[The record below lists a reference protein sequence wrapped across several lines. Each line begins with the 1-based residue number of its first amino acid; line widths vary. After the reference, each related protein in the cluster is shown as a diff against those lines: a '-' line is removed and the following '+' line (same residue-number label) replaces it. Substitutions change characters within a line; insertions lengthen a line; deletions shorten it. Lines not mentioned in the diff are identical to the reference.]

1 MFIVKKGK
9 PSDAVIKRIPRYYR
23 LLKMMAENG
32 EESVSSSV
40 LGERLGLTASQV
52 RQDFNCFGG
61 YGQQGYGYNVK
72 KLLAEICSIL
82 AVDEEHTAV
91 IVGAGNIGKAITR
104 FEGMAK
110 ENIKIKALFDINPDI
125 IGTEIAE
132 RPVYDINELESY
144 IAENNIDIGIIA
156 ARKSVAQELADK
168 MVKSGVKGIWNFAPV
183 EITADVPVE
192 NVHFLD
198 SIITLT
204 YKMKAQSEE

>member
-1 MFIVKKGK
+1 MKKGK

>member
-1 MFIVKKGK
+1 MKKGK
-9 PSDAVIKRIPRYYR
+9 PSDAVIKRMPRYYR
-23 LLKMMAENG
+23 LLKMMDENG

-72 KLLAEICSIL
+72 KLLSEIRSIL

-110 ENIKIKALFDINPDI
+110 ENIKILALFDINP
-125 IGTEIAE
+125 EIVGKTIAD
-132 RPVYDINELESY
+132 RVVYDIAGLPNY
-144 IAENNIDIGIIA
+144 IKEHNVDIGIIA
-156 ARKSVAQELADK
+156 ARKSVAQELADT
-168 MVKSGVKGIWNFAPV
+168 MAEAGIKGIWNFAPL
-183 EITADVPVE
+183 EITASVPVE
-192 NVHFLD
+192 NVHFID

-204 YKMKAQSEE
+204 YKMKSGNTEEE

>member
-1 MFIVKKGK
+1 MKKGK
-9 PSDAVIKRIPRYYR
+9 PSDAVVKRLPRYYR
-23 LLKMMAENG
+23 LLKIMAENG

-72 KLLAEICSIL
+72 KLLGEIRSIL
-82 AVDEEHTAV
+82 AVDKEHTAV

-110 ENIKIKALFDINPDI
+110 ENIKIKALFDINPEV
-125 IGTEIAE
+125 IGETVAE
-132 RPVYDINELESY
+132 RMVYDIAELPKY
-144 IAENNIDIGIIA
+144 IEENNIDIGIIA
-156 ARKSVAQELADK
+156 ARKSVAQELADA
-168 MVKSGVKGIWNFAPV
+168 MANAGVKGIWNFAPL
-183 EITADVPVE
+183 EITSTVPVE
-192 NVHFLD
+192 NVHFVD

-204 YKMKAQSEE
+204 YKMKNTYSEEE

>member
-1 MFIVKKGK
+1 MKKGK

-110 ENIKIKALFDINPDI
+110 ENIKIKALFDINPDV

>member
-1 MFIVKKGK
+1 MKKGK

-82 AVDEEHTAV
+82 AVDKEHTAV

-110 ENIKIKALFDINPDI
+110 ENIKVKALFDINPDV

>member
-1 MFIVKKGK
+1 MKKGK
-9 PSDAVIKRIPRYYR
+9 PSDAVVKRLPRYYR
-23 LLKMMAENG
+23 LLKIMAENG

-72 KLLAEICSIL
+72 KLLGEIRSIL
-82 AVDEEHTAV
+82 AVDKEHTAV

-110 ENIKIKALFDINPDI
+110 ENIKIKALFDINPEV
-125 IGTEIAE
+125 IGETVAE
-132 RPVYDINELESY
+132 RMVYDIAELPKY
-144 IAENNIDIGIIA
+144 IEENNIDIGIIA
-156 ARKSVAQELADK
+156 ARKSVAQELADT
-168 MVKSGVKGIWNFAPV
+168 MANAGVKGIWNFAPL
-183 EITADVPVE
+183 EITSTVPVE
-192 NVHFLD
+192 NVHFVD

-204 YKMKAQSEE
+204 YKMKNTYSEEE

>member
-1 MFIVKKGK
+1 MKKGK
-9 PSDAVIKRIPRYYR
+9 PSDAVVKRLPRYYR
-23 LLKMMAENG
+23 LLKIMAENG

-72 KLLAEICSIL
+72 KLLGEIRSIL
-82 AVDEEHTAV
+82 AVDKEHTAV

-110 ENIKIKALFDINPDI
+110 ENIKIKALFDINPEV
-125 IGTEIAE
+125 IGETVAE
-132 RPVYDINELESY
+132 RMVYDVAELPKY
-144 IAENNIDIGIIA
+144 IEENNIDIGIIA
-156 ARKSVAQELADK
+156 ARKSVAQELADT
-168 MVKSGVKGIWNFAPV
+168 MANAGVKGIWNFAPL
-183 EITADVPVE
+183 EITSTVPVE
-192 NVHFLD
+192 NVHFVD

-204 YKMKAQSEE
+204 YKMKNTYSEEE

>member
-1 MFIVKKGK
+1 MKKGK
-9 PSDAVIKRIPRYYR
+9 PSDAVIKRMPRYYR
-23 LLKMMAENG
+23 LLAMMDENG
-32 EESVSSSV
+32 ETSVSSSV

-72 KLLAEICSIL
+72 KLLAEIRSIL

-110 ENIKIKALFDINPDI
+110 ENIKITALFDINPDV
-125 IGTEIAE
+125 IGKTIAD
-132 RPVYDINELESY
+132 RTVYDISSLSDY
-144 IAENNIDIGIIA
+144 IKENNIEIGIIA
-156 ARKSVAQELADK
+156 ARKSVAQELADT
-168 MVKSGVKGIWNFAPV
+168 MCEAGIKGIWNFAPV
-183 EITADVPVE
+183 EITAPVPVE
-192 NVHFLD
+192 NVHFVD

-204 YKMKAQSEE
+204 YKMKSAQNGEEE